1 MTQWTLGVLSD
12 FLILRAGVAPARICH
27 DGPRDGLRAYVGD
40 VPHGAVPTEKPV
52 HLRVVCVVPRG
63 DEADTTIHYLRAGTA
78 RGTDTVSISG
88 SIHYRT

>member
-1 MTQWTLGVLSD
+1 
-12 FLILRAGVAPARICH
+12 
-27 DGPRDGLRAYVGD
+27 
-40 VPHGAVPTEKPV
+40 V